1 MAKRRREGTIVNLF
15 AFVGIFLALVISA
28 GVWLITPDNLW
39 KLAPFAVLLFGA
51 YYLARVVGYNVG
63 VPLGSSSGRK
73 LRDRRWTAY
82 VQARGGSEPPPDSSG
97 T

>member
-1 MAKRRREGTIVNLF
+1 MAKRRREGLIVNLF
-15 AFVGIFLALVISA
+15 AFTGIFLALVISA
-28 GVWLITPDNLW
+28 GIWLITPDNFW
-39 KLAPFAVLLFGA
+39 KIAPFAVLIFGA

-73 LRDRRWTAY
+73 LRDARWRDY
-82 VQARGGSEPPPDSSG
+82 VRLRDAGREPAGSG